1 MSTAMAEIELQEQ
14 AHVTE
19 TRSAER
25 GGTRWLVLLIGTA
38 TIFAAAFLLFSLQ
51 PLVGKIVLP
60 RFGGSAA
67 VWSVCLVFFQTALL
81 AGYALAYGVAKLRPK
96 QQIGA
101 YVLLWVLAAL
111 LASVPVGDVWRLTWF
126 DNPAG
131 ELLLKLVRFVAL
143 PCVLV
148 GSVSILVQVWA
159 RLSGVKD
166 PYAFYAVSNI
176 GSLGAL
182 LAYPTLIEP
191 NLSVPASAA
200 AWTWAFRVVALL
212 VAGLSVA
219 VWMAR
224 PEDARQ
230 TEDAAGDSAAPG
242 WSRTLAWMFLSAV
255 GSGLLVSFT
264 SRITQDIAPI
274 PMLWVIPLSLYL
286 ITFII
291 CFGGFYRR
299 DWILPL
305 ALIAFALH
313 TFVTLRY
320 GWPDLGFE
328 KKMFGQE
335 ISVSGITVGLV
346 LASSAFFLLVMLLHG
361 ELYALRPPARFLSRY
376 YLMVSGG
383 GAIGGA
389 FVSLAAPFLFK
400 LQFEYP
406 LMLALALGAL
416 LTVTLVQGVRLLQ
429 NYWLNAAAT
438 IGIIVAGLGMTVAK
452 MIGPQA
458 LEGSDTTITYYRNIY
473 GPMRVEATPVRKSF
487 LHGTTTH
494 GTQLVDTNAALRP
507 ISYYSD
513 QSAVGMVYRFL
524 TEDEKRQR
532 LRMGAIGLGV
542 GTLAA
547 YARGAPY
554 TDAAPGERA
563 VIFYELDPEVAE
575 IARAHFTYL
584 KDGNPNVPAIH
595 FGDARTTLEQQ
606 SPQGFDMLVVDAFTG
621 DGIPIHLLTR
631 EALELYLRHIK
642 PEGVILFHI
651 SNRYL
656 RLESV
661 IANAAHALGL
671 ESLTFD
677 HTAKGEDLDHS
688 TYIAVSQRKPPIGTQ
703 KWEDGG
709 ETTVGSTIRDSS
721 LRVWTDDYSNLF
733 RVLAKP

>member
-1 MSTAMAEIELQEQ
+1 MAEAEIAEDAPAAAPPLQ
-14 AHVTE
+14 AN
-19 TRSAER
+19 
-25 GGTRWLVLLIGTA
+25 GTTWLVLAVGTA

-96 QQIGA
+96 QQIAA
-101 YVLLWVLAAL
+101 YAMLWLLAAL
-111 LASVPVGDVWRLTWF
+111 FASVPVGDVWRLTWF

-131 ELLLKLVRFVAL
+131 ELLLKLMRFVAL
-143 PCVLV
+143 PCILV

-191 NLSVPASAA
+191 NLSVPASAST
-200 AWTWAFRVVALL
+200 WTWGFRIVALL
-212 VAGLSVA
+212 IAALSIA

-224 PEDARQ
+224 PGHGLESEHADA
-230 TEDAAGDSAAPG
+230 DAPRPC
-242 WSRTLAWMFLSAV
+242 WWRTLAWMFLSAV
-255 GSGLLVSFT
+255 GSGFLVSFT

-274 PMLWVIPLSLYL
+274 PMLWIIPLSLYL
-286 ITFII
+286 ITFIV
-291 CFGGFYRR
+291 CFGGMYRR

-305 ALIAFALH
+305 ALLAFALN
-313 TFVTLRY
+313 TFITLRY
-320 GWPDLGFE
+320 GWTDLGFDR
-328 KKMFGQE
+328 KILGYA
-335 ISVSGITVGLV
+335 ISISGVNIGLA
-346 LASSAFFLLVMLLHG
+346 LGSAAFFLLVMLLHG
-361 ELYALRPPARFLSRY
+361 ELYALRPAARYLSRY
-376 YLMVSGG
+376 YLVISAG

-400 LQFEYP
+400 VQFEYP
-406 LMLALALGAL
+406 LLLTLALAVLFA
-416 LTVTLVQGVRLLQ
+416 VTLVHGARLLQ
-429 NYWLNAAAT
+429 NYWLNLAAT
-438 IGIIVAGLGMTVAK
+438 VGIIATGLGFTFGRMAA
-452 MIGPQA
+452 PQA
-458 LEGSDTTITYYRNIY
+458 FVGEGIQIAFYRNIY
-473 GPMRVEATPVRKSF
+473 GPMRVETSANRKSF

-494 GTQLVDTNAALRP
+494 GTQLTDASAALRP

-513 QSAVGMVYRFL
+513 QSGVGVVYKFL
-524 TEDEKRQR
+524 AEDEKRKP
-532 LRMGAIGLGV
+532 LRVGAIGLGV

-547 YARGAPY
+547 YARSAPY
-554 TDAAPGERA
+554 ADAAPGDRA
-563 VIFYELDPEVAE
+563 VVFYELDPEVAQ
-575 IARAHFTYL
+575 IARTHFTYL
-584 KDGNPNVPAIH
+584 TQAEPNVPAIH

-606 SPQGFDMLVVDAFTG
+606 PPQEFDMLVVDAFTG

-642 PEGVILFHI
+642 PEGTILFHI

-656 RLESV
+656 RLEAV
-661 IANAAHALGL
+661 LGNAAHALGL
-671 ESLTFD
+671 EALTVD
-677 HTAKGEDLDHS
+677 HNAESDDIDSS
-688 TYIAVSQRKPPIGTQ
+688 TYIVVSRRKLPLMTQ

-709 ETTVGSTIRDSS
+709 ETKIGSTIRDSS

-733 RVLAKP
+733 SVLAKP